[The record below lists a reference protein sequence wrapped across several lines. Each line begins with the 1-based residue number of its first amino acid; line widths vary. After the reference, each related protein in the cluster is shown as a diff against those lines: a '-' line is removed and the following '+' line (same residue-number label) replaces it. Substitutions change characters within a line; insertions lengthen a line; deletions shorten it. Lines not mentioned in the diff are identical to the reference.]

1 MTSLRKTVMEYVTI
15 LLIVVGF
22 AAATTSYYVVKREV
36 NSFQDNALQEV
47 ALTAG
52 LIFRNDIQPRIDAE
66 LEDQLVVQVWDHSEK
81 PLHRSGPPVE
91 IPSQSELGYSNVSAG
106 GERWRVFR
114 ARDAQHA
121 IQISQRWSAR
131 EEVAAHA
138 AMGAAAPLIVA
149 VPLAWLMIGWA
160 VGRIL
165 AGLGTLSTD
174 ISRRSVDAKDALGMA
189 GVPDEITPLVGA
201 MNTLIERHQQALET
215 QRRFVSD
222 AAHELRT
229 PLAAIQIQVD
239 NLQAQD
245 LPKPTR
251 EASVD
256 LLNGIRRATYSVYQ
270 LLVMTRADASMESQ
284 VDTIE
289 AAVLVQMTVSAAAS
303 IAATKGVQLIMAV
316 EEGQVTVRSSEVQL
330 VLSNL
335 VDNAVR
341 YTGPGGQVHVNGK
354 RTENTFEIKVIDT
367 GCGIPGAALP
377 HIYDRFFRAA
387 PPDIEGTG
395 LGLAIAK
402 AAADRSG
409 MQIRIQNRKD
419 APGVVATVDIP
430 LAATGHSAHFKLQ
443 SIG

>member
-22 AAATTSYYVVKREV
+22 AAATTSYYVVKHEV

-66 LEDQLVVQVWDHSEK
+66 LEDQLVVQVWDHFEK

-91 IPSQSELGYSNVSAG
+91 IPSQSALGYSNVTAG

-114 ARDAQHA
+114 ARDSRHA

-138 AMGAAAPLIVA
+138 AIGAAAPLIVA

-165 AGLGTLSTD
+165 AGLGRLSTD
-174 ISRRSVDAKDALGMA
+174 ISRRSVDAKDALSMA

-201 MNTLIERHQQALET
+201 MNTLIGRHQQALET

-251 EASVD
+251 EASTD
-256 LLNGIRRATYSVYQ
+256 LLNGIRRATYSVNQ
-270 LLVMTRADASMESQ
+270 LLIMTRADASMESQ

-289 AAVLVQMTVSAAAS
+289 AAVLVEMTVSAAAS
-303 IAATKGVQLIMAV
+303 IAATKGVQLVMTV
-316 EEGQVTVRSSEVQL
+316 EEGQVTVRPSEVQL
-330 VLSNL
+330 VLSNV

-354 RTENTFEIKVIDT
+354 QTENTFEIQVIDT
-367 GCGIPGAALP
+367 GCGIPEAALP

-395 LGLAIAK
+395 LGLSIAK
-402 AAADRSG
+402 AAADRNG
-409 MQIRIQNRKD
+409 IQMQIRNRTD
-419 APGVVATVDIP
+419 RRGVVATAKIP
-430 LAATGHSAHFKLQ
+430 LSNNLETAIHR
-443 SIG
+443 